1 MEGFTLVDGGVAVVI
16 VISAILAYARG
27 FVREAL
33 AIAGW
38 VAAAVL
44 AYMFAPRAE
53 PLMREIP
60 VLADFLEN
68 CAASTIAAFAAVFA
82 VVLIVVALFAP
93 LFSSVVQRSA
103 LNAIDQG
110 LGFLF
115 GALRGMLLVVIA
127 LIVYDFV
134 AGTEGVQ
141 IVEDSRSAQV
151 FASLQD
157 RISGEIA
164 DQEQALN
171 WLTERFE
178 LLIERSCGPT
188 AEVPEG
194 TAPAETSPETAP
206 EATEG

>member
-1 MEGFTLVDGGVAVVI
+1 MEGFTLVDAGVAVVI
-16 VISAILAYARG
+16 VVSAILAYARG

-53 PLMREIP
+53 PLVREIP
-60 VLADFLEN
+60 VLSDFLDN
-68 CAASTIAAFAAVFA
+68 CAASTIAAFAGVFA
-82 VVLIVVALFAP
+82 VVLILFALFTP
-93 LFSSVVQRSA
+93 LFSSLVQRSA

-134 AGTEGVQ
+134 AGDAGLP

-157 RISGEIA
+157 SISGEIA
-164 DQEQALN
+164 DQEQALT

-178 LLIERSCGPT
+178 TLIATSCGAGEINTDT
-188 AEVPEG
+188 AITPG
-194 TAPAETSPETAP
+194 TA
-206 EATEG
+206 G

>member
-16 VISAILAYARG
+16 VVSAILAYARG
-27 FVREAL
+27 FVREVL

-38 VAAAVL
+38 VAAAIL

-53 PLMREIP
+53 PLVAEIP
-60 VLADFLEN
+60 VVSDFLEN

-82 VVLIVVALFAP
+82 VVLIVVALFTP
-93 LFSSVVQRSA
+93 VFSSVVQRSA
-103 LNAIDQG
+103 LNGIDQG

-127 LIVYDFV
+127 LVVYDFV
-134 AGTEGVQ
+134 AGAEGVP

-151 FASLQD
+151 FASMQD

-164 DQEQALN
+164 DQEQALT
-171 WLTERFE
+171 WLTDRFE
-178 LLIERSCGPT
+178 SLIAASCGPDD
-188 AEVPEG
+188 G
-194 TAPAETSPETAP
+194 TGGTL
-206 EATEG
+206 

>member
-16 VISAILAYARG
+16 VVSAILAYARG

-53 PLMREIP
+53 PLVAEIP
-60 VLADFLEN
+60 VVSDFLEN

-82 VVLIVVALFAP
+82 VVLIVFALFTP
-93 LFSSVVQRSA
+93 LFSSIVQRSA

-127 LIVYDFV
+127 LIIYDFV
-134 AGTEGVQ
+134 AGTEGLA
-141 IVEDSRSAQV
+141 IVEQSRSAQV
-151 FASLQD
+151 FATLQD

-164 DQEQALN
+164 DQEQALT

-178 LLIERSCGPT
+178 SLIARACGT
-188 AEVPEG
+188 GALETG
-194 TAPAETSPETAP
+194 TTPP
-206 EATEG
+206 TEG